1 MKVSFSEKAGTYVRY
16 FGHSAIRFDFSWML
30 NGVIYI
36 GTGRAPTEEMYI
48 NQGMGKIY
56 CRAHTTDFMYASRGY
71 EYKIKRLLRSSM
83 SQFNLFID
91 VGACIGE
98 YSVWLASQGK
108 TCIAVEPVKDNF
120 LSLNK
125 NLVLNGLED
134 RVITANVA
142 LSDHQGTA
150 EFAIRTMNKGASGL
164 ASFFAPGTGVSERVP
179 MTTLDA
185 LLEQLNPDLDQ
196 GVVLKIDAERM
207 EEWVLKGGI
216 KSLQRIP
223 RLMVIFE
230 TAHLKNRKSL
240 EYIFD
245 EIGEFNHSY
254 IDCLNSLAVK
264 GSF

>member
-1 MKVSFSEKAGTYVRY
+1 
-16 FGHSAIRFDFSWML
+16 
-30 NGVIYI
+30 
-36 GTGRAPTEEMYI
+36 
-48 NQGMGKIY
+48 
-56 CRAHTTDFMYASRGY
+56 
-71 EYKIKRLLRSSM
+71 
-83 SQFNLFID
+83 
-91 VGACIGE
+91 
-98 YSVWLASQGK
+98 
-108 TCIAVEPVKDNF
+108 
-120 LSLNK
+120 
-125 NLVLNGLED
+125 
-134 RVITANVA
+134 
-142 LSDHQGTA
+142 
-150 EFAIRTMNKGASGL
+150 MNKGASGL

-223 RLMVIFE
+223 RLMVIYE